1 MREERRDM
9 NKIKVVI
16 IDDEQLARDLL
27 KSYLAKDSRLEIAG
41 ECSNGFEGVLA
52 IQEHKPDLV
61 FLDIQ
66 MPKITGFEMLELLN
80 DPPVIIFSTAYEEF
94 AIRAFEANAVD
105 YLLKPYPLERL
116 QTAVEKAVKRI
127 QSGTGFREE
136 IENLSHSHEES
147 SGQLTRIVVKS
158 GSKIRII
165 PVETVDYIESED
177 DFVMIYCRDGHF
189 LKQKT
194 LKYFENHLDPKK
206 FIRIHRSCIVNASQ
220 LAEIQ
225 QYGKESWM
233 LLTKQGAKLKISK
246 SGYLTLK
253 QFLSN
258 ETDGL

>member
-1 MREERRDM
+1 M
-9 NKIKVVI
+9 NKIRILI

-27 KSYLAKDSRLEIAG
+27 KNYLSKDSRLEIVG

-52 IQEHKPDLV
+52 IQELKPDLV

-66 MPKITGFEMLELLN
+66 MPKITGFEMLELLS
-80 DPPVIIFSTAYEEF
+80 DPPVIIFSTAFDEF

-105 YLLKPYPLERL
+105 YLLKPYPAERVQL
-116 QTAVEKAVKRI
+116 AVEKAIRRI
-127 QSGTGFREE
+127 QNGQGNQDEIDGISRAHDEGSG
-136 IENLSHSHEES
+136 ILS
-147 SGQLTRIVVKS
+147 RIVIKS

-165 PVETVDYIESED
+165 PVETIDYIESED
-177 DFVMIYCRDGHF
+177 DFVMIYCKEGHF

-194 LKYFENHLDPKK
+194 MKYFETHLDPKK
-206 FIRIHRSCIVNASQ
+206 FIRIHRSCIVNISQ

-246 SGYLTLK
+246 SGYLALK
-253 QFLSN
+253 EFLA
-258 ETDGL
+258 

>member
-1 MREERRDM
+1 M
-9 NKIKVVI
+9 NKIRILI

-27 KSYLAKDSRLEIAG
+27 KNYLSEDLRLEVVG
-41 ECSNGFEGVLA
+41 ECANGFEGVLA
-52 IQEHKPDLV
+52 IQELKPDLV

-66 MPKITGFEMLELLN
+66 MPKITGFEMLELLS

-105 YLLKPYPLERL
+105 YLLKPYPAERVRV
-116 QTAVEKAVKRI
+116 AVEKALKRI
-127 QSGTGFREE
+127 QSGTGNKEE
-136 IENLSHSHEES
+136 VEAMTQAHDEISGLLS
-147 SGQLTRIVVKS
+147 RIVVKS

-165 PVETVDYIESED
+165 PVETIDYLESED
-177 DFVMIYCRDGHF
+177 DFVMIYCKEGHF

-194 LKYFENHLDPKK
+194 MKYFETHLDPKK
-206 FIRIHRSCIVNASQ
+206 FIRIHRSCIVNATQ

-246 SGYLTLK
+246 SGYVALK
-253 QFLSN
+253 EFLA
-258 ETDGL
+258 

>member
-1 MREERRDM
+1 MST
-9 NKIKVVI
+9 IKVII

-27 KSYLAKDSRLEIAG
+27 KNYLSKDPRLEVIG

-52 IQEHKPDLV
+52 IQELNPDLV

-66 MPKITGFEMLELLN
+66 MPKITGFEMLELLSN
-80 DPPVIIFSTAYEEF
+80 PPVIIFSTAYEEF

-105 YLLKPYPLERL
+105 YLLKPYPAERVE
-116 QTAVEKAVKRI
+116 QAVEKALKRI
-127 QSGTGFREE
+127 QSGSG
-136 IENLSHSHEES
+136 IKDDLDALSQAHDENSGMLS
-147 SGQLTRIVVKS
+147 RIVVKS

-165 PVETVDYIESED
+165 PIETIDYLESED
-177 DFVMIYCRDGHF
+177 DFVMIYCKEGHF

-194 LKYFENHLDPKK
+194 MKFFESHLDPKK
-206 FIRIHRSCIVNASQ
+206 FIRIHRSCIVNSSQ

-225 QYGKESWM
+225 QYGKESWI

-253 QFLSN
+253 EFLADGN
-258 ETDGL
+258 EN